1 MNDNREEMFIF
12 PLNATQL
19 QLFYHMVSN
28 PTQSL
33 RSRTPDSS
41 VKSQGYKMLVNY
53 PIFENL

>member
-1 MNDNREEMFIF
+1 MFIF